1 MKRNKLMKIASVV
14 LAMLMLCAAFS
25 GCAGK
30 KITVTVN
37 DTGAITEVEIETG
50 KTVKDALDEAKITL
64 GDKDECDPAADEKIT
79 EDLKEITV
87 KRYAK
92 VTIVRDGQET
102 AVEVIGG
109 TVEDALKKAGIT
121 LAENES
127 LDTDLKTAVKD
138 GLVVTVGK
146 EVKVSLTVDGKTD
159 EVATK
164 AATVQELLDEK
175 GVTLGKDDE
184 LSEKTDAK
192 LADGMKIVIKRVEYK
207 NETATEEIPYETEE
221 QYSSSM
227 SEGTSETTQSGV
239 PGEKEVTYKVKYVD
253 GKEADRETVSEKV
266 TKEPVNEIITYGTY
280 SAPQGGGNSGG
291 NSGGGKTVVSV
302 VPVYDCDGSGHGYNE
317 IHYSDGSVDYQEF

>member
-1 MKRNKLMKIASVV
+1 MMKIAAIV

-30 KITVTVN
+30 KVTVTVN
-37 DTGAITEVEIETG
+37 DMGSTTEVETETG
-50 KTVKDALDEAKITL
+50 KTVSDALAEAKITL
-64 GDKDECDPAADEKIT
+64 GEKDECDPAADEKIT

-92 VTIVRDGQET
+92 VTIIKDGQET
-102 AVEVIGG
+102 AVEVVGG

-121 LAENES
+121 LAEGES
-127 LDTDLKTAVKD
+127 ADVDLKTAVKD
-138 GLVVTVGK
+138 GMTVTVGK
-146 EVKVSLTVDGKTD
+146 EVKVSLTVDGKTN
-159 EVATK
+159 EITTK
-164 AATVQELLDEK
+164 AATVQALLDEQ

-184 LSEKTDAK
+184 LSEKADTK

-227 SEGTSETTQSGV
+227 AQGTSETTQSGV
-239 PGEKEVTYKVKYVD
+239 TGEKEVTYKVKYVD

-266 TKEPVNEIITYGTY
+266 TKEAVNEIITYGTY
-280 SAPQGGGNSGG
+280 TAPQNSGSDSGSGG
-291 NSGGGKTVVSV
+291 NSGGGRTVVSV

-317 IHYSDGSVDYQEF
+317 IHYSDGSVEYQEF